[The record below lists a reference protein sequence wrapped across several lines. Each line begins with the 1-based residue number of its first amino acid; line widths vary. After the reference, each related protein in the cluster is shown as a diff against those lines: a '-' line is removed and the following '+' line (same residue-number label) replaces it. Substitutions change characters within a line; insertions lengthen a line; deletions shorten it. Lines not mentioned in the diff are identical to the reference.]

1 MCSWRHAG
9 LPSRR
14 GQFNSVWVLKTDR
27 QTLLARA
34 VVIRSSTGGT
44 WSNRSGSG
52 NWSNQPK
59 ATPSLHTKRSW
70 RRIGLPSRRAG
81 FNSLCVLISWL
92 KKGRSL
98 SVNQPPELSMG
109 IFWGFNCSKVSLVT
123 VVFLPLSS
131 LITSL
136 PLAVTFKTEMMSFD
150 PSK

>member
-1 MCSWRHAG
+1 
-9 LPSRR
+9 
-14 GQFNSVWVLKTDR
+14 
-27 QTLLARA
+27 
-34 VVIRSSTGGT
+34 
-44 WSNRSGSG
+44 
-52 NWSNQPK
+52 
-59 ATPSLHTKRSW
+59 
-70 RRIGLPSRRAG
+70 
-81 FNSLCVLISWL
+81 VLISWL